1 MTVFS
6 IQLLLFKFLVLRRL
20 FSELSRL
27 RETPPSMVFFST
39 PPLLV
44 EPPRKTRVN
53 ILQIGSA
60 HFEITGRIS
69 RFLANKCSIA
79 SRIDAFSETPNNIFG
94 DKLKEQVEERLKMY
108 EDGDVPRKNID
119 VMKEAMQAVKAAQP
133 EEEQVVY

>member
-1 MTVFS
+1 
-6 IQLLLFKFLVLRRL
+6 
-20 FSELSRL
+20 
-27 RETPPSMVFFST
+27 MVFFST

-44 EPPRKTRVN
+44 EPPRKTRVI
-53 ILQIGSA
+53 ILQINSTY
-60 HFEITGRIS
+60 FKIKGRIS

-133 EEEQVVY
+133 EEEEVVNRSKENLVKAI